1 MLKYDNHLT
10 AKEYCY
16 LREAVGWVAIQEDQ
30 AQSGLDHTNF
40 IITCRDGENIVGA
53 ARILWDKGY
62 IAYLADVMV
71 KPEYQ
76 KQGIGKKMVQECIS
90 YIDSEL
96 KEGWRVK
103 IVLLA
108 AKGKEAFYDKFGFEV
123 RPNENDGA
131 AMQMWRE

>member
-1 MLKYDNHLT
+1 MLTYNNILT

-40 IITCRDGENIVGA
+40 IITCRDGERAVA
-53 ARILWDKGY
+53 SARILWDYGY

-71 KPEYQ
+71 LPEYQ
-76 KQGIGKKMVQECIS
+76 GQGIGKKMVQACMN
-90 YIDSEL
+90 YIDENL

-103 IVLLA
+103 IILLA
-108 AKGKEAFYDKFGFEV
+108 AKGKDDFYKKFGYEI
-123 RPNENDGA
+123 RPNENDGPG
-131 AMQMWRE
+131 MQIWRE